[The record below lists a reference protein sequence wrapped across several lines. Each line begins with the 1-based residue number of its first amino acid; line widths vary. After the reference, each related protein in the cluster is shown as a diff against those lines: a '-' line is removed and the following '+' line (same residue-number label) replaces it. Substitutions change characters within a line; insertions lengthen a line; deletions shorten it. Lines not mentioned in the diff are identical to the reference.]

1 MQPMPFPLCPALSPL
16 SLPEAENA
24 DKVVQPT
31 PPDAPCPGEGR
42 WFEWASQESAAL

>member
-1 MQPMPFPLCPALSPL
+1 MPFPLCPALSPL
-16 SLPEAENA
+16 SLSEAENA

-31 PPDAPCPGEGR
+31 PPAAPGPSEGR